1 MHLKSLELLQF
12 KNHEKSRLQFSAE
25 INCIVG
31 LNGSGKTNILDGIH
45 YLSLTKSAVQ
55 SSDALNVQHG
65 KEFFT
70 IKGQFELAG
79 KPLEVRCVVEM
90 GKRKQ
95 VYQNGKV
102 LDKTSEHVGLI
113 PLVLIAPDDTELIKG
128 GSEGR
133 RKFFDGL
140 LSQLDRSYL
149 DALIR
154 YHHFLKQRNALLKK
168 FAETGRRDLTLLDT
182 YDSEL
187 IGLSKILYKRRA
199 ELLTEVAP
207 MLQDHYGEISQGQE
221 KVTITYDTEVLREDF
236 GGYFKS
242 LRKKDLITKNSNAGI
257 HKDDFN
263 FQIGDHP
270 IRKIGSQ
277 GQQKSF
283 IIALKLA
290 QFQVF
295 ELQKGEKPILLL
307 DDIFDKLDDQRIAA
321 MMGLISKHNFG
332 QIFLTDARPERS
344 KKILKELDS
353 EVVFFEVN
361 KGVLKK
367 GTEAP

>member
-1 MHLKSLELLQF
+1 MYLKSLELLQF
-12 KNHEKSRLQFSAE
+12 KNHEKTKLQFSKE

-55 SSDALNVQHG
+55 SSDSLNVQHE
-65 KEFFT
+65 KDFFA
-70 IKGQFELAG
+70 IKGHFELDH
-79 KPLEVRCVVEM
+79 KPLEVRCTVEQ

-95 VYQNGKV
+95 VYQNGKA

-140 LSQLDRSYL
+140 LSQLDRTYL
-149 DALIR
+149 NRLIR
-154 YHHFLKQRNALLKK
+154 YHNFLKQRNALLKK
-168 FAETGRRDLTLLDT
+168 FAETGRRDLTLLET
-182 YDSEL
+182 YDNEL
-187 IGLSKILYKRRA
+187 ISLSLELSRRRA
-199 ELLTEVAP
+199 DLLTEVAP
-207 MLQDHYGEISQGQE
+207 MLQSHYEEISQGQE
-221 KVTITYDTEVLREDF
+221 KVIITYETEAQREDF
-236 GGYFKS
+236 VDYYNS
-242 LRKKDLITKNSNAGI
+242 MRRKDFITKNSNAGI
-257 HKDDFN
+257 HKDDFS
-263 FQIGDHP
+263 FQIGEHS

-290 QFQVF
+290 QFQIF
-295 ELQKGEKPILLL
+295 EREKGEKPILLL
-307 DDIFDKLDDQRIAA
+307 DDIFDKLDDLRIAA
-321 MMGLISKHNFG
+321 MMDLISKHNFG

-344 KKILKELDS
+344 KKILAELNS
-353 EVVFFEVN
+353 EVQFFLLEN
-361 KGVLKK
+361 
-367 GTEAP
+367 